1 MSEGA
6 ELILASA
13 SVGRATVLRNA
24 GLRFRQ
30 APAAIDE
37 RALEARMLARDGGLD
52 AEGLAA
58 MLASEKARATS
69 VGNGKALVIGADQVM
84 ECDGAILHKP
94 EDREAARAQLHQLRG
109 RTHNIYSAIAV
120 ASAGETRWQHVD
132 CAQLTMRAFSDAFL
146 DDYIAGEEDGLLL
159 SVGCYRIEGR
169 GIQLFSRVE
178 GDHFTIIGLPLL
190 PLLGYLREC
199 GWLAS

>member
-1 MSEGA
+1 MCEGA

-13 SVGRATVLRNA
+13 SAGRATVLRNA

-37 RALEARMLARDGGLD
+37 RALEAGMLARDGRLD
-52 AEGLAA
+52 AESLAA
-58 MLASEKARATS
+58 MLASEKARAAS
-69 VGNGKALVIGADQVM
+69 GRNGQALVIGADQVM
-84 ECDGAILHKP
+84 ECDGEILHKP
-94 EDREAARAQLHQLRG
+94 ADRGAARAQLRQLRG

-132 CAQLTMRAFSDAFL
+132 CARLTMRTFSDAFL
-146 DDYIAGEEDGLLL
+146 DDYVAGEEDGLLL